1 MKKAF
6 TLIEL
11 LVVIAIIAI
20 LAALLMPALARARE
34 EAKRSLCRGN
44 LHNIGLGLQMQRETR
59 KGAWAQAYEPDR
71 VANQYCNAFGRIVGE
86 GYIDDM
92 GIFSCP
98 SAPPKLEFQDLEW
111 PGQAEPGDMKS
122 ILNSTYGYDNGR
134 IDQGSIESRGIA
146 ADLDRHTYAGP
157 TGGPLVDG
165 ANPAQKPNHKDDG
178 GNILYYDQAVQWEQV
193 QLVGPMN
200 PEADGINWSVPHP
213 AGGSLYRRGIVQS
226 SRHDVGRNPHLDC
239 ADDVLCNDNGD
250 HDDIYLIDSE
260 TEANVFYNATDTEV
274 NLAGW
279 VPWGGQPTLPR
290 SKDDEFITPD
300 IRFLHASGWPT
311 L

>member
-1 MKKAF
+1 
-6 TLIEL
+6 
-11 LVVIAIIAI
+11 
-20 LAALLMPALARARE
+20 MPALARARE
-34 EAKRSLCRGN
+34 EAKRSLCRAN

-71 VANQYCNAFGRIVGE
+71 VANQYCNAFGRILGE
-86 GYIDDM
+86 GYIDDN

-98 SAPPKLEFQDLEW
+98 SAPARLEFADLEN
-111 PGQAEPGDMKS
+111 PQGLSPAEVEPGDMRHV
-122 ILNSTYGYDNGR
+122 LNSTYGYDNGR

-146 ADLDRHTYAGP
+146 ADLDRHTFAGP
-157 TGGPLVDG
+157 TGGALVDG

-193 QLVGPMN
+193 QLIGPMN
-200 PEADGINWSVPHP
+200 PVAPQNIDWYVLHP
-213 AGGSLYRRGIVQS
+213 AGQSLYRRGMVQS
-226 SRHDVGRNPHLDC
+226 GRHDVGRNPHIDA
-239 ADDVLCNDNGD
+239 ADDVLCNDRGDPTLND

-260 TEANVFYNATDTEV
+260 TEADVFYNVTDTQV

-279 VPWGGQPTLPR
+279 VPWGGAPTLPR